1 MCILY
6 TTICLLF
13 LSYAFLDGFL
23 FGTPYMTENNIKIKL
38 AIAYLFPDYISLGQL
53 FFNGWL
59 ILECIVFVVL
69 STYLCG
75 FCVSESLLHCST
87 FEYTVPLIRDWFHHL
102 FFFLSHFRWTWMHMQ
117 CYSGVKLQV
126 SSNNT
131 LSFILFCINPFF
143 YWTLVSF

>member
-23 FGTPYMTENNIKIKL
+23 FGTPYTTENNIKIKL

-102 FFFLSHFRWTWMHMQ
+102 FFFCLI
-117 CYSGVKLQV
+117 SGELGCICNVTQE
-126 SSNNT
+126 SSCRSLPT
-131 LSFILFCINPFF
+131 IL
-143 YWTLVSF
+143 

>member
-59 ILECIVFVVL
+59 ILECNVFVVL

-102 FFFLSHFRWTWMHMQ
+102 FFCLI
-117 CYSGVKLQV
+117 SGELGCICNVTQE
-126 SSNNT
+126 SSCRSLPT
-131 LSFILFCINPFF
+131 IL
-143 YWTLVSF
+143 

>member
-102 FFFLSHFRWTWMHMQ
+102 FFFVSF
-117 CYSGVKLQV
+117 QV
-126 SSNNT
+126 NLDAYAMLLRSQVAG
-131 LSFILFCINPFF
+131 LFQQYFEFHFILHKSFF
-143 YWTLVSF
+143 LLYPS